1 MAGALT
7 FDAAYRAIKRGE
19 LARVYYLTGPEDVL
33 KDELVS
39 VITDQALDP
48 GARDFNLDVR
58 AAGQVDGE
66 RLHALVE
73 TPPMLAAG
81 RVVVIR
87 ALEQWRKNARVWQ
100 ILERYLDRP
109 SPTTVLVLTHAA
121 GEKPLPAVA
130 RRSTHVEVAA
140 LAPDRL
146 RRWLARCAERAGL
159 TLDEEG
165 AAHLI
170 RAVGTDLAH
179 LGLEIEK
186 LAAAA
191 SGNGPVGAAEVAEL
205 VGVRRGET
213 PDDWVSAVLEG
224 DRPRAVGMLDT
235 VLAGSGVS
243 GVRLVMSLGTALV
256 GVRHAR
262 ALLDAGMSPGRVER
276 AVFDAMR
283 QTRPA
288 GLGSW
293 RDEAARWTRAAA
305 RWSGPA
311 LDRAL
316 RGVYDA
322 DRALKS
328 TTITGERGILVGL
341 ILEAG
346 AEREAA

>member
-1 MAGALT
+1 MAGPLT
-7 FDAAYRAIKRGE
+7 FDTAYRAIQRGQ

-33 KDELVS
+33 KDELIS

-48 GARDFNLDVR
+48 AARDFNLDVR
-58 AAGQVDGE
+58 AAGQLDGE
-66 RLHALVE
+66 SFHALVE
-73 TPPMLAAG
+73 TPPMLAEQ
-81 RVVVIR
+81 RVVIVR
-87 ALEQWRKNARVWQ
+87 GLEQWRKNAKVWQ
-100 ILERYLDRP
+100 VLERYLDRA

-121 GEKPLPAVA
+121 GEKPLPTVT
-130 RRSTHVEVAA
+130 RHSTHVEVAA

-146 RRWLARCAERAGL
+146 RRWLARRAERAGIA
-159 TLDEEG
+159 LDEDG

-170 RAVGTDLAH
+170 RAVGTDLAY

-191 SGNGPVGAAEVAEL
+191 PGNGPIGAAEVAEL

-213 PDDWVSAVLEG
+213 PDDWVTAVLER
-224 DRPRAVGMLDT
+224 DRRRAVGMLDT

-243 GVRLVMSLGTALV
+243 GVRLVMALGTALV

-262 ALLDAGMSPGRVER
+262 ALLDAGMAPGRVER

-283 QTRPA
+283 QMRPA

-293 RDEAARWTRAAA
+293 RGEAARWTGAAV
-305 RWSGPA
+305 RWNAPA

-316 RGVYDA
+316 RGAYDA

-328 TTITGERGILVGL
+328 TTITDERGILVGL
-341 ILEAG
+341 VLEAG
-346 AEREAA
+346 AERAAA